1 LLEFIE
7 LYRPYLGENMVDI
20 LLIMLEE
27 LKIVPKLLIIIEDN
41 TNNNSTLYNALYIDL
56 LKIYNDKND

>member
-1 LLEFIE
+1 
-7 LYRPYLGENMVDI
+7 MVDI